1 MKYTVRSKKSIDRM
15 SDEQLLR
22 ELLELRGVEDV
33 ESLLKIDT
41 EDAECSWDAYQFNN
55 MERGLDLLW
64 NHLDAKDSHIHLL
77 FDVDVDGLT
86 SGAIYYQWH
95 VNRYPDVPIT
105 YDCNEGKKHG
115 LNEDVVSRIPE
126 GTTLMVIPDSSS
138 SDVKWHKIIHDM
150 GIDIII
156 LDHHEFDTTEE
167 TPAVII
173 NCMDGQYPNQSLTG
187 AGVVYKFLE
196 RYELDLD
203 VDEPY
208 VRKLLNLVALGQLAD
223 LADVRN
229 LETRYLCMQG
239 VKEFTKG
246 NLLLDEIVKQNEYS
260 MKGQCNFT
268 SIGWYVA
275 PLMNAFFRE
284 GTREDRMDL
293 FEALCN
299 FERECVHIPKR
310 KTKDNPDK
318 LPVNESLQQ
327 NVIRRGKSIKS
338 QQDNTVK
345 KEFKALQDMVDED
358 NKIIVL
364 DVTDKIVA
372 GHSGLIANKLA
383 QQYMRP
389 VILINGQGGSA
400 RGYDKHP
407 IGNFNEWITESGM
420 IECHGHANAFG
431 ITFNAVDDGSIDIL
445 QNWCNERLE
454 GVDTEPTWHVDFA
467 FDIAKLKAQHIIRIG
482 QFEGHWGGKAMEEPV
497 FAITGIQI
505 ETGDVLRLGQT
516 GTMMKFTTNINGQQ
530 IDFVRAFTGEDKY
543 KEFICEEKTR
553 GIGRNSVGN
562 KKIDVTIIGKF
573 KVNEF
578 SDKQFPQVEII
589 EFETS
594 VASGRS
600 RARRF

>member
-1 MKYTVRSKKSIDRM
+1 M

-41 EDAECSWDAYQFNN
+41 EDAEYSWDAYQFNN

-327 NVIRRGKSIKS
+327 NVIRRGKSIKT
-338 QQDNTVK
+338 QQDNNNNYNYIK
-345 KEFKALQDMVDED
+345 KKD
-358 NKIIVL
+358 
-364 DVTDKIVA
+364 
-372 GHSGLIANKLA
+372 
-383 QQYMRP
+383 
-389 VILINGQGGSA
+389 
-400 RGYDKHP
+400 
-407 IGNFNEWITESGM
+407 
-420 IECHGHANAFG
+420 
-431 ITFNAVDDGSIDIL
+431 
-445 QNWCNERLE
+445 
-454 GVDTEPTWHVDFA
+454 
-467 FDIAKLKAQHIIRIG
+467 
-482 QFEGHWGGKAMEEPV
+482 
-497 FAITGIQI
+497 
-505 ETGDVLRLGQT
+505 
-516 GTMMKFTTNINGQQ
+516 
-530 IDFVRAFTGEDKY
+530 
-543 KEFICEEKTR
+543 
-553 GIGRNSVGN
+553 
-562 KKIDVTIIGKF
+562 
-573 KVNEF
+573 
-578 SDKQFPQVEII
+578 
-589 EFETS
+589 
-594 VASGRS
+594 
-600 RARRF
+600 